1 MEGKKAIWW
10 EDERE
15 MAELIWC
22 AAYLDRII
30 APWSIEQ
37 PGQSEATSS
46 NDKEDNQSSGSGE
59 KTPPPGAI
67 ESTTPIVHPENIDR
81 STNTSP
87 KRDSVESDRSSP
99 VRVPDPFPIP
109 EPAAISKAILPL
121 ARRVPGLRADELDI
135 EVTVERTA
143 EAGGLPILAFRPP
156 LERWLEVHLLID
168 RSPPME
174 FWGDIAAGMTTLFRW
189 QGFFRDVRVWW
200 FQTGENEA
208 RLLSGAGQIERNPRS
223 LVAPSGNRLFIVLTD
238 TLGKAWR
245 SGSAFATLAVL
256 GKEHPVTIAHIFPQQ
271 LWQRTALEGA
281 ILRPL
286 IALAPAAAN
295 ATLQE
300 GEKLRTKQILYR
312 FPIFNLSP
320 AHFATWA
327 KFIAG
332 SGGNSIQGVFMRSTT
347 AGVDMGETGEEE
359 AAAIGA
365 ESPEELL
372 RGFLIDASPLARE
385 LAKVLAAVPLI
396 PPVMRL
402 AQRRFLPDSKHWHL
416 AEVFFSGLVQKSIF
430 SPEGAT
436 VTDAWYDFYPG
447 IRQLLLADSANRRT
461 IDIWRGIG
469 DYIRDHY
476 GEFRD
481 FSALIP
487 NPQGSLEDA
496 VSDRSLY
503 FAEVDAA
510 VFRTWGGEYADI
522 AGNIEAKVAG
532 RKRQID
538 LKINLT
544 HLEKLLTN
552 RQWQE
557 ADRATAEILII
568 AADREREG
576 WLEAEDLQRL
586 PSDVLQIVDRLWLEY
601 SFQHFGFSVQKQIW
615 SRLGGNLER
624 EDEKVY
630 KRFAELVG
638 WYNQSRDLWLAWDDH
653 TFSLDAPQGHL
664 PRYLPSQSKRI
675 RPYLLSRPDLF
686 NFDDI
691 ASRDFQDFDKFPFE
705 TLYVNKRGEITKT
718 EPLEA
723 YYYEEPLGE
732 GIEPLTMVAIPGG
745 TFLMGSLVEKDDFKS
760 EKPQHPVSVSAFYLS
775 QTPITRAQWRFV
787 AHLPREGKDLDP
799 DPARFKESDNN
810 PVERVSWYDA
820 IEFCARL
827 SRHRGK
833 NYRLPSEAEW
843 EYACRAGTTTPFH
856 FGETITGELANY
868 NSSIVYQQEKA
879 KKSPQKTTPVRS
891 YPPNA
896 FGLYDM
902 HGNVWEWCLD
912 PWHDDYQGAPPTDGS
927 VWDEKNIDNRYQNV
941 LNSINELLTDG
952 RFCVARGGSW
962 GILPNVCRS
971 AFRINSYRRDDRLS
985 YIGFRVVCVF
995 GRTL

>member
-37 PGQSEATSS
+37 SEQSEATSS
-46 NDKEDNQSSGSGE
+46 NDKEDNRSSGSGE
-59 KTPPPGAI
+59 ETPPPGAI
-67 ESTTPIVHPENIDR
+67 ESTLPVAYPENIDR
-81 STNTSP
+81 QTQTYQ
-87 KRDSVESDRSSP
+87 KRNSVESDRSSP

-109 EPAAISKAILPL
+109 EPTAISKAILPL

-143 EAGGLPILAFRPP
+143 EAGGLPMLAFRPP

-174 FWGDIAAGMTTLFRW
+174 FWGDLAGGMTTLFRW

-200 FQTGENEA
+200 FETGENEA

-245 SGSAFATLAVL
+245 SGSAFATLAHL
-256 GKEHPVTIAHIFPQQ
+256 GKEHPVTIAHIFPQE

-281 ILRPL
+281 ILRSL
-286 IALAPAAAN
+286 IAPGPASAN
-295 ATLQE
+295 AILQV

-332 SGGNSIQGVFMRSTT
+332 SGGNSIQGVLMGATT
-347 AGVDMGETGEEE
+347 AGVNMGETGEEE
-359 AAAIGA
+359 AAAPET

-416 AEVFFSGLVQKSIF
+416 AEVFFSGLVEKSTF

-436 VTDAWYDFYPG
+436 VPDAWYDFYPG

-487 NPQGSLEDA
+487 NPQGSLADA

-510 VFRTWGGEYADI
+510 VLRTWGGEYADI
-522 AGNIEAKVAG
+522 AQNIEERVRQ
-532 RKRQID
+532 RKQEI
-538 LKINLT
+538 LT
-544 HLEKLLTN
+544 PEKLL
-552 RQWQE
+552 
-557 ADRATAEILII
+557 
-568 AADREREG
+568 
-576 WLEAEDLQRL
+576 
-586 PSDVLQIVDRLWLEY
+586 
-601 SFQHFGFSVQKQIW
+601 
-615 SRLGGNLER
+615 
-624 EDEKVY
+624 
-630 KRFAELVG
+630 
-638 WYNQSRDLWLAWDDH
+638 
-653 TFSLDAPQGHL
+653 
-664 PRYLPSQSKRI
+664 
-675 RPYLLSRPDLF
+675 
-686 NFDDI
+686 
-691 ASRDFQDFDKFPFE
+691 KFTFE
-705 TLYVNKRGEITKT
+705 TLYVDKRGEITKR

-732 GIEPLTMVAIPGG
+732 EIEPLTMVAIPGG
-745 TFLMGSLVEKDDFKS
+745 EFLMGSPGEKDDYKS

-775 QTPITRAQWRFV
+775 QTLITRAQWRFV

-799 DPARFKESDNN
+799 EPAEFKESDNN

-827 SRHRGK
+827 SRHTGK

-868 NSSIVYQQEKA
+868 NSSKVYQQEKA
-879 KKSPQKTTPVRS
+879 KKSPKKTISVRS

-912 PWHDDYQGAPPTDGS
+912 PWHSDYQGAPPTDGS
-927 VWDEKNIDNRYQNV
+927 VWDETNNDNRYENL
-941 LNSINELLTDG
+941 LNSINELLTDKRIG
-952 RFCVARGGSW
+952 VLRGGSW
-962 GILPNVCRS
+962 FVNPYYCRS
-971 AFRINSYRRDDRLS
+971 AYRLVNYRRDFDDDF
-985 YIGFRVVCVF
+985 GFRVVCGA

>member
-37 PGQSEATSS
+37 SEQSEATSS
-46 NDKEDNQSSGSGE
+46 NNQEDNRSSGSGE
-59 KTPPPGAI
+59 ETPPPGAI
-67 ESTTPIVHPENIDR
+67 EPTLPVAYPENIDR
-81 STNTSP
+81 PMQTSQ

-109 EPAAISKAILPL
+109 EPTAISKAILPL

-174 FWGDIAAGMTTLFRW
+174 FWGDLAGGMTTLFRW

-200 FQTGENEA
+200 FETGENEA

-245 SGSAFATLAVL
+245 SGSAFATLADL
-256 GKEHPVTIAHIFPQQ
+256 GKEHPVTIAHIFPQE

-286 IALAPAAAN
+286 IAPGPASAN
-295 ATLQE
+295 AILQV
-300 GEKLRTKQILYR
+300 GERLRTKQILYR

-332 SGGNSIQGVFMRSTT
+332 SGGNSIQGVLMGAKT
-347 AGVDMGETGEEE
+347 AGVNMGETGEEE
-359 AAAIGA
+359 AAAPEA

-416 AEVFFSGLVQKSIF
+416 AEVFFSGLVEKSTF

-436 VTDAWYDFYPG
+436 VPDAWYDFYPG

-487 NPQGSLEDA
+487 NPQGSLEE
-496 VSDRSLY
+496 DR
-503 FAEVDAA
+503 
-510 VFRTWGGEYADI
+510 
-522 AGNIEAKVAG
+522 K
-532 RKRQID
+532 
-538 LKINLT
+538 
-544 HLEKLLTN
+544 
-552 RQWQE
+552 
-557 ADRATAEILII
+557 
-568 AADREREG
+568 
-576 WLEAEDLQRL
+576 
-586 PSDVLQIVDRLWLEY
+586 
-601 SFQHFGFSVQKQIW
+601 SV
-615 SRLGGNLER
+615 
-624 EDEKVY
+624 V
-630 KRFAELVG
+630 
-638 WYNQSRDLWLAWDDH
+638 
-653 TFSLDAPQGHL
+653 
-664 PRYLPSQSKRI
+664 
-675 RPYLLSRPDLF
+675 
-686 NFDDI
+686 
-691 ASRDFQDFDKFPFE
+691 
-705 TLYVNKRGEITKT
+705 
-718 EPLEA
+718 
-723 YYYEEPLGE
+723 
-732 GIEPLTMVAIPGG
+732 
-745 TFLMGSLVEKDDFKS
+745 
-760 EKPQHPVSVSAFYLS
+760 
-775 QTPITRAQWRFV
+775 
-787 AHLPREGKDLDP
+787 
-799 DPARFKESDNN
+799 
-810 PVERVSWYDA
+810 
-820 IEFCARL
+820 
-827 SRHRGK
+827 
-833 NYRLPSEAEW
+833 
-843 EYACRAGTTTPFH
+843 
-856 FGETITGELANY
+856 
-868 NSSIVYQQEKA
+868 
-879 KKSPQKTTPVRS
+879 
-891 YPPNA
+891 
-896 FGLYDM
+896 
-902 HGNVWEWCLD
+902 
-912 PWHDDYQGAPPTDGS
+912 
-927 VWDEKNIDNRYQNV
+927 
-941 LNSINELLTDG
+941 
-952 RFCVARGGSW
+952 
-962 GILPNVCRS
+962 
-971 AFRINSYRRDDRLS
+971 
-985 YIGFRVVCVF
+985 
-995 GRTL
+995 

>member
-1 MEGKKAIWW
+1 MEGKKPIWW

-81 STNTSP
+81 STKTSP

-109 EPAAISKAILPL
+109 EPTAISKAILPL

-174 FWGDIAAGMTTLFRW
+174 FWGDLAGGMTTLFRW

-510 VFRTWGGEYADI
+510 VLRTWGGEYADI
-522 AGNIEAKVAG
+522 AQNIEERVRQ
-532 RKRQID
+532 RKQEI
-538 LKINLT
+538 LT
-544 HLEKLLTN
+544 PEKLL
-552 RQWQE
+552 
-557 ADRATAEILII
+557 
-568 AADREREG
+568 
-576 WLEAEDLQRL
+576 
-586 PSDVLQIVDRLWLEY
+586 
-601 SFQHFGFSVQKQIW
+601 
-615 SRLGGNLER
+615 
-624 EDEKVY
+624 
-630 KRFAELVG
+630 
-638 WYNQSRDLWLAWDDH
+638 
-653 TFSLDAPQGHL
+653 
-664 PRYLPSQSKRI
+664 
-675 RPYLLSRPDLF
+675 
-686 NFDDI
+686 
-691 ASRDFQDFDKFPFE
+691 KFPFE
-705 TLYVNKRGEITKT
+705 TLYVNKRGEITKR

-745 TFLMGSLVEKDDFKS
+745 TFLMGSPGEKDDYER

-787 AHLPREGKDLDP
+787 ANLPREGKDLDP

-810 PVERVSWYDA
+810 PVECVSWYDA

-827 SRHRGK
+827 SRHTGK

-856 FGETITGELANY
+856 FGETITAELANY
-868 NSSIVYQQEKA
+868 DSSTVYQQEKA
-879 KKSPQKTTPVRS
+879 KESPGKTTPVRS

-912 PWHDDYQGAPPTDGS
+912 PWHSDYQGAPPTDGS
-927 VWDEKNIDNRYQNV
+927 VWDEKNIDNRYENL

-962 GILPNVCRS
+962 GDYPDYCRS
-971 AFRINSYRRDDRLS
+971 AFRNYNFRRYYR
-985 YIGFRVVCVF
+985 IFNNGFRVVCVF

>member
-10 EDERE
+10 QDERE

-67 ESTTPIVHPENIDR
+67 ESTLPVAYPENIDR
-81 STNTSP
+81 PMQTSP

-109 EPAAISKAILPL
+109 EPTAISKAILPL

-143 EAGGLPILAFRPP
+143 EAGGLPMLAFRPP

-174 FWGDIAAGMTTLFRW
+174 FWGDLAGGMTTLFRW

-200 FQTGENEA
+200 FETGENEA

-245 SGSAFATLAVL
+245 SGSAFATLADL
-256 GKEHPVTIAHIFPQQ
+256 GKEHPVTIAHIFPQE

-286 IALAPAAAN
+286 IAPGPASAN
-295 ATLQE
+295 AILQV
-300 GEKLRTKQILYR
+300 GERLRTKQILYR

-332 SGGNSIQGVFMRSTT
+332 SGGNSIQGVLMGAKT
-347 AGVDMGETGEEE
+347 AGVNMGETGEEE

-416 AEVFFSGLVQKSIF
+416 AEVFFSGLVEKSTF

-436 VTDAWYDFYPG
+436 VPDAWYDFYPG

-510 VFRTWGGEYADI
+510 VLRTWGGEYADI
-522 AGNIEAKVAG
+522 AQNIEERVRQ
-532 RKRQID
+532 RKQEI
-538 LKINLT
+538 LT
-544 HLEKLLTN
+544 PEKLL
-552 RQWQE
+552 
-557 ADRATAEILII
+557 
-568 AADREREG
+568 
-576 WLEAEDLQRL
+576 
-586 PSDVLQIVDRLWLEY
+586 
-601 SFQHFGFSVQKQIW
+601 
-615 SRLGGNLER
+615 
-624 EDEKVY
+624 
-630 KRFAELVG
+630 
-638 WYNQSRDLWLAWDDH
+638 
-653 TFSLDAPQGHL
+653 
-664 PRYLPSQSKRI
+664 
-675 RPYLLSRPDLF
+675 
-686 NFDDI
+686 
-691 ASRDFQDFDKFPFE
+691 KFTFE
-705 TLYVNKRGEITKT
+705 TLYVDKRGEITKR
-718 EPLEA
+718 ESREA
-723 YYYEEPLGE
+723 YYYEEPLGK

-745 TFLMGSLVEKDDFKS
+745 EFLMGSPGEKDDYER

-787 AHLPREGKDLDP
+787 ANLPREGKDLDP

-810 PVERVSWYDA
+810 PVECVSWYDA

-827 SRHRGK
+827 SRHTGK

-856 FGETITGELANY
+856 FGETITAELANY
-868 NSSIVYQQEKA
+868 DSSTVYQQEKA
-879 KKSPQKTTPVRS
+879 KESPGKTTPVRS

-962 GILPNVCRS
+962 GYFPNYCRS
-971 AFRINSYRRDDRLS
+971 AIRNYRNRRVNRNNNN
-985 YIGFRVVCVF
+985 GFRVVCVF

>member
-37 PGQSEATSS
+37 SEQSEATSS
-46 NDKEDNQSSGSGE
+46 NDKEDNPSSGSGE
-59 KTPPPGAI
+59 ETPPPGAI
-67 ESTTPIVHPENIDR
+67 ESTIPVVHPENIDR
-81 STNTSP
+81 PTQTSR

-109 EPAAISKAILPL
+109 EPTAISKAILPL

-143 EAGGLPILAFRPP
+143 EAGGLPMLAFRPP

-174 FWGDIAAGMTTLFRW
+174 FWGDLAGGMTTLFRW

-200 FQTGENEA
+200 FETGENEA

-245 SGSAFATLAVL
+245 SGSAFATLADL

-286 IALAPAAAN
+286 IAPGPASAN
-295 ATLQE
+295 VTLQV
-300 GEKLRTKQILYR
+300 GERLRTKQILYR

-332 SGGNSIQGVFMRSTT
+332 SGGNSIQGVLMGATT
-347 AGVDMGETGEEE
+347 AGVNMGETGEEE
-359 AAAIGA
+359 AAAPEA
-365 ESPEELL
+365 ESPEDLL

-430 SPEGAT
+430 SPEAAT
-436 VTDAWYDFYPG
+436 VTDAWYDFHPG

-481 FSALIP
+481 FQALIP

-510 VFRTWGGEYADI
+510 VLRTWGGEYADI
-522 AGNIEAKVAG
+522 AQNIEERVRQ
-532 RKRQID
+532 RKQEI
-538 LKINLT
+538 LT
-544 HLEKLLTN
+544 PEKLL
-552 RQWQE
+552 
-557 ADRATAEILII
+557 
-568 AADREREG
+568 
-576 WLEAEDLQRL
+576 
-586 PSDVLQIVDRLWLEY
+586 
-601 SFQHFGFSVQKQIW
+601 K
-615 SRLGGNLER
+615 
-624 EDEKVY
+624 
-630 KRFAELVG
+630 FA
-638 WYNQSRDLWLAWDDH
+638 
-653 TFSLDAPQGHL
+653 
-664 PRYLPSQSKRI
+664 
-675 RPYLLSRPDLF
+675 
-686 NFDDI
+686 
-691 ASRDFQDFDKFPFE
+691 FE
-705 TLYVNKRGEITKT
+705 TLYVDKRGEITKT
-718 EPLEA
+718 ESREA

-745 TFLMGSLVEKDDFKS
+745 TFLMGSPPNEKDSFKD
-760 EKPQHPVSVSAFYLS
+760 ERPQHEVTVSNFFMGKY
-775 QTPITRAQWRFV
+775 PITQAQWRAV
-787 AHLPREGKDLDP
+787 ASRKDLKVEKDLDP
-799 DPARFKESDNN
+799 DPSHFKDRGGSSTRRDR
-810 PVERVSWYDA
+810 PVEQVNWYDA
-820 IEFCARL
+820 VEFCARL
-827 SRHRGK
+827 SKLTGRE
-833 NYRLPSEAEW
+833 YRLPSEAEW
-843 EYACRAGTTTPFH
+843 EYACRAGTTTPFY

-868 NSSIVYQQEKA
+868 DASKTYAEEA
-879 KKSPQKTTPVRS
+879 TGEYREDTTPVGQF
-891 YPPNA
+891 PPNA

-902 HGNVWEWCLD
+902 HGNVWEWCAD
-912 PWHDDYQGAPPTDGS
+912 TWHSNYDGAPTDGS
-927 VWDEKNIDNRYQNV
+927 AWTEKGNNNRSP
-941 LNSINELLTDG
+941 L
-952 RFCVARGGSW
+952 RGGSW
-962 GILPNVCRS
+962 YNLPNVCRS
-971 AFRINSYRRDDRLS
+971 ACRSYFNRRVLLNN
-985 YIGFRVVCVF
+985 YGFRVVCGA

>member
-67 ESTTPIVHPENIDR
+67 ESTIPVVHPENIDR
-81 STNTSP
+81 PTQTP
-87 KRDSVESDRSSP
+87 RKRDSVESDRSSP

-109 EPAAISKAILPL
+109 EPTAISKAILPL

-143 EAGGLPILAFRPP
+143 EAGGLPMLAFRPP

-174 FWGDIAAGMTTLFRW
+174 FWGDLAGGMTTLFRW

-200 FQTGENEA
+200 FETGENEA

-245 SGSAFATLAVL
+245 SGSAFATLADL
-256 GKEHPVTIAHIFPQQ
+256 GKEHPVTIAHIFPQE

-286 IALAPAAAN
+286 IAPGPASAN
-295 ATLQE
+295 ATLQV
-300 GEKLRTKQILYR
+300 GERLRTKQILYR

-332 SGGNSIQGVFMRSTT
+332 SGGNSIQGVLMGAKT
-347 AGVDMGETGEEE
+347 AGVNMGETGEEE
-359 AAAIGA
+359 AAAPEA

-416 AEVFFSGLVQKSIF
+416 AEVFFSGLVEKSTF

-436 VTDAWYDFYPG
+436 VPDAWYDFYPG

-510 VFRTWGGEYADI
+510 VLRTWGGEYADI
-522 AGNIEAKVAG
+522 AQNIEERVRQ
-532 RKRQID
+532 RKQEI
-538 LKINLT
+538 LT
-544 HLEKLLTN
+544 PEKLL
-552 RQWQE
+552 
-557 ADRATAEILII
+557 
-568 AADREREG
+568 
-576 WLEAEDLQRL
+576 
-586 PSDVLQIVDRLWLEY
+586 
-601 SFQHFGFSVQKQIW
+601 
-615 SRLGGNLER
+615 
-624 EDEKVY
+624 
-630 KRFAELVG
+630 
-638 WYNQSRDLWLAWDDH
+638 
-653 TFSLDAPQGHL
+653 
-664 PRYLPSQSKRI
+664 
-675 RPYLLSRPDLF
+675 
-686 NFDDI
+686 
-691 ASRDFQDFDKFPFE
+691 KFTFE
-705 TLYVNKRGEITKT
+705 TIYVDKRGIITKR

-723 YYYEEPLGE
+723 YYYQEPLGK

-745 TFLMGSLVEKDDFKS
+745 EFLMGSPQDEKDSFGDERPQHEVTVSNFFMGKYPITQAQWKAIASRTDLKVEKDLDLNPAHFKD
-760 EKPQHPVSVSAFYLS
+760 
-775 QTPITRAQWRFV
+775 R
-787 AHLPREGKDLDP
+787 P
-799 DPARFKESDNN
+799 DSDRR
-810 PVERVSWYDA
+810 PVERVNWYDA

-827 SRHRGK
+827 SKLKEGRE
-833 NYRLPSEAEW
+833 YRLPSEAEW
-843 EYACRAGTTTPFH
+843 EYACRAGTTTPFY
-856 FGETITGELANY
+856 FGETITGKFANY
-868 NSSIVYQQEKA
+868 RASETYAEEAKGEYRQQ
-879 KKSPQKTTPVRS
+879 TTPVGQF
-891 YPPNA
+891 PPNA

-902 HGNVWEWCLD
+902 HGNVREWCAD
-912 PWHDDYQGAPPTDGS
+912 TWHDNYDGAPTDGS
-927 VWDEKNIDNRYQNV
+927 VWIENGNDNRSP
-941 LNSINELLTDG
+941 L
-952 RFCVARGGSW
+952 RGGSW
-962 GILPNVCRS
+962 GYNPINCRS
-971 AFRINSYRRDDRLS
+971 AIRYYYYRRDIRDSIL
-985 YIGFRVVCVF
+985 GFRVVCVF

>member
-30 APWSIEQ
+30 APWSME
-37 PGQSEATSS
+37 QSEHSEANSS
-46 NDKEDNQSSGSGE
+46 NDQEDNRSSGSGE

-67 ESTTPIVHPENIDR
+67 ESTLPVAYPETIDR
-81 STNTSP
+81 PMQTP
-87 KRDSVESDRSSP
+87 RKRDSVESDRSSP

-109 EPAAISKAILPL
+109 EPTAISKAILPL

-143 EAGGLPILAFRPP
+143 EAGGLPMLAFRPP

-174 FWGDIAAGMTTLFRW
+174 FWGDLAGGMTTLFRW

-200 FQTGENEA
+200 FETGENEA

-245 SGSAFATLAVL
+245 SGSAFATLADL
-256 GKEHPVTIAHIFPQQ
+256 GKEHPVTIAHIFPQE

-286 IALAPAAAN
+286 IAPGPAAAN

-416 AEVFFSGLVQKSIF
+416 AEVFFSGLVEKSTF

-436 VTDAWYDFYPG
+436 VPDAWYDFYPG

-510 VFRTWGGEYADI
+510 VLRTWGGEYADI
-522 AGNIEAKVAG
+522 AQNIEERVRQ
-532 RKRQID
+532 RKQEI
-538 LKINLT
+538 LT
-544 HLEKLLTN
+544 LEKLL
-552 RQWQE
+552 
-557 ADRATAEILII
+557 
-568 AADREREG
+568 
-576 WLEAEDLQRL
+576 
-586 PSDVLQIVDRLWLEY
+586 
-601 SFQHFGFSVQKQIW
+601 
-615 SRLGGNLER
+615 
-624 EDEKVY
+624 
-630 KRFAELVG
+630 
-638 WYNQSRDLWLAWDDH
+638 
-653 TFSLDAPQGHL
+653 
-664 PRYLPSQSKRI
+664 
-675 RPYLLSRPDLF
+675 
-686 NFDDI
+686 
-691 ASRDFQDFDKFPFE
+691 KFTFE
-705 TLYVNKRGEITKT
+705 TLYVDKRGEITKR
-718 EPLEA
+718 ESLEA
-723 YYYEEPLGE
+723 YYYEEPLGK

-745 TFLMGSLVEKDDFKS
+745 EFLMGSPGEKYDNKS

-775 QTPITRAQWRFV
+775 QTPITLAQWRFV
-787 AHLPREGKDLDP
+787 ANLPREGKDLDP

-810 PVERVSWYDA
+810 PVEFVSWYDA

-827 SRHRGK
+827 SRHTGK

-856 FGETITGELANY
+856 FGETITAELANY
-868 NSSIVYQQEKA
+868 DSSTVYQQEKA
-879 KKSPQKTTPVRS
+879 KESPGKTTPVRS

-912 PWHDDYQGAPPTDGS
+912 PWHSDYQGAPPTDGS
-927 VWDEKNIDNRYQNV
+927 VWDEKNIDNRYENL

-962 GILPNVCRS
+962 GSLPDYCRS
-971 AFRINSYRRDDRLS
+971 AIRNYVYRRDYRINDS
-985 YIGFRVVCVF
+985 GFRVVCVF

>member
-37 PGQSEATSS
+37 PEQSEANSS
-46 NDKEDNQSSGSGE
+46 NDQEDNRSSGSGE

-67 ESTTPIVHPENIDR
+67 EPTLPVAYPENIDR
-81 STNTSP
+81 PTQTP
-87 KRDSVESDRSSP
+87 QKRDSVESDRSSP

-109 EPAAISKAILPL
+109 EPTAISKAILPL

-143 EAGGLPILAFRPP
+143 EAGGLPMLAFRPP

-174 FWGDIAAGMTTLFRW
+174 FWGDLAGGMTTLFRW

-200 FQTGENEA
+200 FETGENEA

-245 SGSAFATLAVL
+245 SGSAFATLAHL
-256 GKEHPVTIAHIFPQQ
+256 GKEHPVTIAHIFPQE

-286 IALAPAAAN
+286 IAPGPASAN
-295 ATLQE
+295 AILQV

-332 SGGNSIQGVFMRSTT
+332 SGGNSIQGVLMGATT
-347 AGVDMGETGEEE
+347 AGVNMGETGEEE
-359 AAAIGA
+359 AAAPEA

-416 AEVFFSGLVQKSIF
+416 AEVFFSGLVEKSTF

-436 VTDAWYDFYPG
+436 VPDAWYDFYPG

-510 VFRTWGGEYADI
+510 VLRTWGGEYADI
-522 AGNIEAKVAG
+522 AQNIEERVRQ
-532 RKRQID
+532 RKQEI
-538 LKINLT
+538 LT
-544 HLEKLLTN
+544 PEKLL
-552 RQWQE
+552 
-557 ADRATAEILII
+557 
-568 AADREREG
+568 
-576 WLEAEDLQRL
+576 
-586 PSDVLQIVDRLWLEY
+586 
-601 SFQHFGFSVQKQIW
+601 
-615 SRLGGNLER
+615 
-624 EDEKVY
+624 
-630 KRFAELVG
+630 
-638 WYNQSRDLWLAWDDH
+638 
-653 TFSLDAPQGHL
+653 
-664 PRYLPSQSKRI
+664 
-675 RPYLLSRPDLF
+675 
-686 NFDDI
+686 
-691 ASRDFQDFDKFPFE
+691 KFTFE
-705 TLYVNKRGEITKT
+705 TLYVDKRGEITKR
-718 EPLEA
+718 ESREA

-745 TFLMGSLVEKDDFKS
+745 EFLMGSPGEKYDNKS

-775 QTPITRAQWRFV
+775 QTLITRAQWRFV

-799 DPARFKESDNN
+799 DPAEFKESDNN
-810 PVERVSWYDA
+810 PVERVRWYDA

-827 SRHRGK
+827 SRHTGK

-868 NSSIVYQQEKA
+868 DSSIVYQQEKA
-879 KKSPQKTTPVRS
+879 KKSPKKTTPVRS

-912 PWHDDYQGAPPTDGS
+912 PWHRGYQGAPPTDGS
-927 VWDEKNIDNRYQNV
+927 VWDEKNIDNRYQNL
-941 LNSINELLTDG
+941 LNSINELLTDN
-952 RFCVARGGSW
+952 RKCMLRGGSRYSDP
-962 GILPNVCRS
+962 LYCRS
-971 AFRINSYRRDDRLS
+971 ACRYDSYRRDLNGNV
-985 YIGFRVVCVF
+985 GFRVVCGA

>member
-37 PGQSEATSS
+37 PEQSEATSS
-46 NDKEDNQSSGSGE
+46 NDKEDNRSSGSGE
-59 KTPPPGAI
+59 ETPPPGAI
-67 ESTTPIVHPENIDR
+67 EPTLPVAYPENIDR
-81 STNTSP
+81 QTQTSR

-109 EPAAISKAILPL
+109 EPTAISKAILPL

-143 EAGGLPILAFRPP
+143 EAGGLPMLAFRPP

-174 FWGDIAAGMTTLFRW
+174 FWGDLAGGMTTLFRW

-200 FQTGENEA
+200 FETGENEA

-245 SGSAFATLAVL
+245 SGSAFATLADL
-256 GKEHPVTIAHIFPQQ
+256 GKEHPVTIAHIFPQE

-286 IALAPAAAN
+286 IAPGPASAN
-295 ATLQE
+295 ATLQV
-300 GEKLRTKQILYR
+300 GERLRTKQILYR

-332 SGGNSIQGVFMRSTT
+332 SGGNSIQGVLMGATT
-347 AGVDMGETGEEE
+347 AGVNIAETGEEE
-359 AAAIGA
+359 AAAPEA

-416 AEVFFSGLVQKSIF
+416 AEVFFSGLVEKSTF

-436 VTDAWYDFYPG
+436 VPDAWYDFYPG
-447 IRQLLLADSANRRT
+447 IRQLLLADSAARRT

-487 NPQGSLEDA
+487 NPQGSLADA

-510 VFRTWGGEYADI
+510 VLRTWGGEYADI
-522 AGNIEAKVAG
+522 AQNIEERVRQ
-532 RKRQID
+532 RKQEI
-538 LKINLT
+538 LT
-544 HLEKLLTN
+544 PEKLL
-552 RQWQE
+552 
-557 ADRATAEILII
+557 
-568 AADREREG
+568 
-576 WLEAEDLQRL
+576 
-586 PSDVLQIVDRLWLEY
+586 
-601 SFQHFGFSVQKQIW
+601 
-615 SRLGGNLER
+615 
-624 EDEKVY
+624 
-630 KRFAELVG
+630 
-638 WYNQSRDLWLAWDDH
+638 
-653 TFSLDAPQGHL
+653 
-664 PRYLPSQSKRI
+664 
-675 RPYLLSRPDLF
+675 
-686 NFDDI
+686 
-691 ASRDFQDFDKFPFE
+691 KFTFE
-705 TLYVNKRGEITKT
+705 TLYVDKRGEITKR
-718 EPLEA
+718 ESLEA
-723 YYYEEPLGE
+723 YYYQEPLGE

-745 TFLMGSLVEKDDFKS
+745 TFLMGSPGEKNDDKS
-760 EKPQHPVSVSAFYLS
+760 EKPQHPVRVSAFYLS

-787 AHLPREGKDLDP
+787 AHLPREGKNLNP
-799 DPARFKESDNN
+799 DPARFKQSDNN
-810 PVERVSWYDA
+810 PVERVSWDDA

-827 SRHRGK
+827 SRHTGK

-856 FGETITGELANY
+856 FGETITAELANY
-868 NSSIVYQQEKA
+868 KGLTVYQQEKA
-879 KKSPQKTTPVRS
+879 KKSPNRTTPVRS
-891 YPPNA
+891 YHPNA

-912 PWHDDYQGAPPTDGS
+912 PWHRDYQGAPPTDGS
-927 VWDEKNIDNRYQNV
+927 VWDEKNIDNRYENL
-941 LNSINELLTDG
+941 LNSINKLLTDD
-952 RFCVARGGSW
+952 RECVLRGGSW
-962 GILPNVCRS
+962 FSNPKGCRS
-971 AFRINSYRRDDRLS
+971 AFRNGRNRRDDFSGSL
-985 YIGFRVVCVF
+985 GFRVVCGA

>member
-37 PGQSEATSS
+37 PEQSEATSS
-46 NDKEDNQSSGSGE
+46 NDKEDNRSSGSGE

-67 ESTTPIVHPENIDR
+67 EPTLPVAYPENIDR
-81 STNTSP
+81 PTQTP
-87 KRDSVESDRSSP
+87 QKRDSVESDRSSP

-109 EPAAISKAILPL
+109 EPTAISKAILPL

-143 EAGGLPILAFRPP
+143 EAGGLPMLAFRPP

-174 FWGDIAAGMTTLFRW
+174 FWGDLAGGMTTLFRW

-200 FQTGENEA
+200 FETGENEA

-245 SGSAFATLAVL
+245 SGSAFATLADL
-256 GKEHPVTIAHIFPQQ
+256 GKEHPVTIAHIFPQE

-286 IALAPAAAN
+286 IAPGPASAN
-295 ATLQE
+295 AILQV
-300 GEKLRTKQILYR
+300 GERLRTKQILYR

-332 SGGNSIQGVFMRSTT
+332 SGGNSIQGVLMGATT
-347 AGVDMGETGEEE
+347 AGVNMGETGEEE
-359 AAAIGA
+359 AAAPEA

-416 AEVFFSGLVQKSIF
+416 AEVFFSGLVEKSTF

-436 VTDAWYDFYPG
+436 VPDAWYDFYPG
-447 IRQLLLADSANRRT
+447 IRQLLLADSAARRT

-487 NPQGSLEDA
+487 NPQGSLADA

-510 VFRTWGGEYADI
+510 VLRTWGGEYADI
-522 AGNIEAKVAG
+522 AQNIEERVRQ
-532 RKRQID
+532 RKQEI
-538 LKINLT
+538 LT
-544 HLEKLLTN
+544 PEKLL
-552 RQWQE
+552 
-557 ADRATAEILII
+557 
-568 AADREREG
+568 
-576 WLEAEDLQRL
+576 
-586 PSDVLQIVDRLWLEY
+586 
-601 SFQHFGFSVQKQIW
+601 
-615 SRLGGNLER
+615 
-624 EDEKVY
+624 
-630 KRFAELVG
+630 
-638 WYNQSRDLWLAWDDH
+638 
-653 TFSLDAPQGHL
+653 
-664 PRYLPSQSKRI
+664 
-675 RPYLLSRPDLF
+675 
-686 NFDDI
+686 
-691 ASRDFQDFDKFPFE
+691 KFPFE
-705 TLYVNKRGEITKT
+705 TLYVDKRGEITKR

-723 YYYEEPLGE
+723 YYYQEPLGE

-745 TFLMGSLVEKDDFKS
+745 TFLMGSLVEKDDSES

-799 DPARFKESDNN
+799 EPAEFKESDNN
-810 PVERVSWYDA
+810 PVESVSWYDA

-827 SRHRGK
+827 SRHTGK

-856 FGETITGELANY
+856 FGETITAELANY
-868 NSSIVYQQEKA
+868 DSSTVYQQEKA
-879 KKSPQKTTPVRS
+879 KKSPEKTTPVRS

-912 PWHDDYQGAPPTDGS
+912 PWHSDYQGAPPTDGS
-927 VWDEKNIDNRYQNV
+927 VWDEKNIDNRYQNL
-941 LNSINELLTDG
+941 LNSINELLTDN
-952 RFCVARGGSW
+952 RASVLRGGSW
-962 GILPNVCRS
+962 FNNLDGCRS
-971 AFRINSYRRDDRLS
+971 AFRSVSDRRGL
-985 YIGFRVVCVF
+985 YYNGFRVVCGA

>member
-37 PGQSEATSS
+37 SEHSEATSS
-46 NDKEDNQSSGSGE
+46 NDKEDNRSSGSGE

-67 ESTTPIVHPENIDR
+67 EPTLPVAYPETIDR
-81 STNTSP
+81 PTQTP
-87 KRDSVESDRSSP
+87 RKRDSVESDRSSP

-109 EPAAISKAILPL
+109 EPTAISKAILPL

-143 EAGGLPILAFRPP
+143 EAGGLPMLAFRPP

-174 FWGDIAAGMTTLFRW
+174 FWGDLAGGMTTLFRW

-200 FQTGENEA
+200 FETGENEA

-245 SGSAFATLAVL
+245 SRSAFATLADL
-256 GKEHPVTIAHIFPQQ
+256 GKEHPVTIAHIFPQE

-286 IALAPAAAN
+286 IAPGPASAN
-295 ATLQE
+295 AILQV
-300 GEKLRTKQILYR
+300 GERLRTKQILYR

-332 SGGNSIQGVFMRSTT
+332 SGGNSIQGVLMGATT
-347 AGVDMGETGEEE
+347 AGVNMGETGEEE
-359 AAAIGA
+359 AAAPEA

-416 AEVFFSGLVQKSIF
+416 AEVFFSGLVEKSTF

-436 VTDAWYDFYPG
+436 VPDAWYDFYPG

-487 NPQGSLEDA
+487 NPQGSLADA

-510 VFRTWGGEYADI
+510 VLRTWGGEYADI
-522 AGNIEAKVAG
+522 AQNIEERVRQ
-532 RKRQID
+532 RKQEI
-538 LKINLT
+538 LT
-544 HLEKLLTN
+544 PEKLL
-552 RQWQE
+552 
-557 ADRATAEILII
+557 
-568 AADREREG
+568 
-576 WLEAEDLQRL
+576 
-586 PSDVLQIVDRLWLEY
+586 
-601 SFQHFGFSVQKQIW
+601 K
-615 SRLGGNLER
+615 
-624 EDEKVY
+624 
-630 KRFAELVG
+630 FA
-638 WYNQSRDLWLAWDDH
+638 
-653 TFSLDAPQGHL
+653 
-664 PRYLPSQSKRI
+664 
-675 RPYLLSRPDLF
+675 
-686 NFDDI
+686 
-691 ASRDFQDFDKFPFE
+691 FE
-705 TLYVNKRGEITKT
+705 TLYVDKRGEITKR
-718 EPLEA
+718 EALEA

-745 TFLMGSLVEKDDFKS
+745 TFLMGSPGEKDDFKS

-799 DPARFKESDNN
+799 DPAYFKESDNN

-827 SRHRGK
+827 SRHTGK

-856 FGETITGELANY
+856 FGETITAELANY
-868 NSSIVYQQEKA
+868 NSSKVYQQEKP
-879 KKSPQKTTPVRS
+879 KQSPNKTTPVRS

-912 PWHDDYQGAPPTDGS
+912 PWHSDYQGAPPTDGS
-927 VWDEKNIDNRYQNV
+927 VWDEKNIDNRYHNL
-941 LNSINELLTDG
+941 LNSINELLTYD
-952 RFCVARGGSW
+952 RKCVLRGGSW
-962 GILPNVCRS
+962 STDPDLCRS
-971 AFRINSYRRDDRLS
+971 ACRLS
-985 YIGFRVVCVF
+985 SNRRPYYSNYGFRVVCGA

>member
-37 PGQSEATSS
+37 PEHSEANSS

-59 KTPPPGAI
+59 ETPPPGAI
-67 ESTTPIVHPENIDR
+67 ESTIPVVHPENIDR
-81 STNTSP
+81 PMQTP
-87 KRDSVESDRSSP
+87 RKRDSVESDRSSP

-109 EPAAISKAILPL
+109 EPTAISKAILPL

-143 EAGGLPILAFRPP
+143 EAGGLPMLAFRPP

-174 FWGDIAAGMTTLFRW
+174 FWGDLAGGMTTLFRW

-200 FQTGENEA
+200 FETGENEA

-245 SGSAFATLAVL
+245 SGSAFATLADL
-256 GKEHPVTIAHIFPQQ
+256 GKEHPVTIAHIFPQE

-286 IALAPAAAN
+286 IAPGPASAN
-295 ATLQE
+295 AILQV
-300 GEKLRTKQILYR
+300 GERLRTKQILYR

-332 SGGNSIQGVFMRSTT
+332 SGGNSIQGVLMGATT
-347 AGVDMGETGEEE
+347 AGVNMGETGEEE
-359 AAAIGA
+359 AAAPEA

-436 VTDAWYDFYPG
+436 VPDAWYDFYPG
-447 IRQLLLADSANRRT
+447 IRQLLLADSAARRT

-481 FSALIP
+481 FQALIP
-487 NPQGSLEDA
+487 NPQGSLADA

-510 VFRTWGGEYADI
+510 VLRTWGGEYADI
-522 AGNIEAKVAG
+522 AQNIEERVRQ
-532 RKRQID
+532 RKQ
-538 LKINLT
+538 
-544 HLEKLLTN
+544 
-552 RQWQE
+552 
-557 ADRATAEILII
+557 EILT
-568 AADREREG
+568 
-576 WLEAEDLQRL
+576 
-586 PSDVLQIVDRLWLEY
+586 P
-601 SFQHFGFSVQKQIW
+601 
-615 SRLGGNLER
+615 
-624 EDEKVY
+624 EK
-630 KRFAELVG
+630 FL
-638 WYNQSRDLWLAWDDH
+638 
-653 TFSLDAPQGHL
+653 
-664 PRYLPSQSKRI
+664 
-675 RPYLLSRPDLF
+675 
-686 NFDDI
+686 
-691 ASRDFQDFDKFPFE
+691 KFTFE
-705 TLYVNKRGEITKT
+705 TLYVDKRGEITKR
-718 EPLEA
+718 ESLEA

-745 TFLMGSLVEKDDFKS
+745 EFLMGSPGEKDDYKS
-760 EKPQHPVSVSAFYLS
+760 QKPQHPVSVSAFYLS

-810 PVERVSWYDA
+810 PVESVSWYDA

-827 SRHRGK
+827 SRHTGK

-856 FGETITGELANY
+856 FGETITAELANY
-868 NSSIVYQQEKA
+868 DSSIVYQQEKA
-879 KKSPQKTTPVRS
+879 KKSPKKTTPVRS

-912 PWHDDYQGAPPTDGS
+912 PWHRGYQGAPPTDGS
-927 VWDEKNIDNRYQNV
+927 VWDETNNDNRYENP
-941 LNSINELLTDG
+941 LNSIKELLTDN
-952 RFCVARGGSW
+952 RDRVVRGGSW
-962 GILPNVCRS
+962 YINPLNCRS
-971 AFRINSYRRDDRLS
+971 AYRGSYARRDDID
-985 YIGFRVVCVF
+985 YYDGFRVVCGA

>member
-37 PGQSEATSS
+37 PEQSEATSS

-59 KTPPPGAI
+59 ETPPPGAI
-67 ESTTPIVHPENIDR
+67 EPTLPVAYPENIDR
-81 STNTSP
+81 SMQTSQ

-109 EPAAISKAILPL
+109 EPTAISKAILPL

-143 EAGGLPILAFRPP
+143 EAGGLPMLAFRPP

-174 FWGDIAAGMTTLFRW
+174 FWGDLAGGMTTLFRW

-200 FQTGENEA
+200 FETGENEA

-245 SGSAFATLAVL
+245 SGSAFATLADL
-256 GKEHPVTIAHIFPQQ
+256 GKEHPVTIAHIFPQE

-286 IALAPAAAN
+286 IAPGPASAN
-295 ATLQE
+295 AILQV
-300 GEKLRTKQILYR
+300 GERLRTKQILYR

-332 SGGNSIQGVFMRSTT
+332 SGGNSIQGVLMGAKT
-347 AGVDMGETGEEE
+347 AGVNMGETGEEE
-359 AAAIGA
+359 AAAPEA

-416 AEVFFSGLVQKSIF
+416 AEVFFSGLVEKSTF

-436 VTDAWYDFYPG
+436 VPDAWYDFHPG

-487 NPQGSLEDA
+487 NPQGSLDDA

-510 VFRTWGGEYADI
+510 VLRTWGGEYADI
-522 AGNIEAKVAG
+522 AQNIEERVRQ
-532 RKRQID
+532 RKQEI
-538 LKINLT
+538 LT
-544 HLEKLLTN
+544 PEKLL
-552 RQWQE
+552 
-557 ADRATAEILII
+557 
-568 AADREREG
+568 
-576 WLEAEDLQRL
+576 
-586 PSDVLQIVDRLWLEY
+586 
-601 SFQHFGFSVQKQIW
+601 
-615 SRLGGNLER
+615 
-624 EDEKVY
+624 
-630 KRFAELVG
+630 
-638 WYNQSRDLWLAWDDH
+638 
-653 TFSLDAPQGHL
+653 
-664 PRYLPSQSKRI
+664 
-675 RPYLLSRPDLF
+675 
-686 NFDDI
+686 
-691 ASRDFQDFDKFPFE
+691 KFTFE
-705 TLYVNKRGEITKT
+705 TLYVDKRGEITKR

-723 YYYEEPLGE
+723 YYYQEPLGE

-745 TFLMGSLVEKDDFKS
+745 TFLMGSPGEKYDKKS

-810 PVERVSWYDA
+810 PVESVSWYDA

-827 SRHRGK
+827 SRHTGK

-868 NSSIVYQQEKA
+868 DSSRVYQQEKA
-879 KKSPQKTTPVRS
+879 KKSPKKTTPVRS

-912 PWHDDYQGAPPTDGS
+912 PWHSDYQGAPPTDGS
-927 VWDEKNIDNRYQNV
+927 VWDETNNDNRYENL
-941 LNSINELLTDG
+941 LNSINELLTDKRIG
-952 RFCVARGGSW
+952 VLRGGSW
-962 GILPNVCRS
+962 GIIPVSCRS
-971 AFRINSYRRDDRLS
+971 AVRYIIVRRAYRYYDV
-985 YIGFRVVCVF
+985 GFRVVCGA

>member
-37 PGQSEATSS
+37 SEHSEATSS
-46 NDKEDNQSSGSGE
+46 NDKEDNRSSGSGE
-59 KTPPPGAI
+59 ETPPPGAI
-67 ESTTPIVHPENIDR
+67 ESTIPVVHPENIDR
-81 STNTSP
+81 SMQTSQ

-109 EPAAISKAILPL
+109 EPTAISKAILPL

-143 EAGGLPILAFRPP
+143 EAGGLPMLVFRPP

-174 FWGDIAAGMTTLFRW
+174 FWGDLAGGMTTLFRW

-245 SGSAFATLAVL
+245 SGSAFATLADL
-256 GKEHPVTIAHIFPQQ
+256 GKEHPVTIAHIFPQE

-286 IALAPAAAN
+286 IAPGPASAN
-295 ATLQE
+295 AILQV

-332 SGGNSIQGVFMRSTT
+332 SGGNSIQGVLMGATT
-347 AGVDMGETGEEE
+347 AGVNMGETGEEE
-359 AAAIGA
+359 AAAPEA

-416 AEVFFSGLVQKSIF
+416 AEVFFSGLVEKSTF

-436 VTDAWYDFYPG
+436 VPDAWYDFYPG
-447 IRQLLLADSANRRT
+447 IRQLLLADSAARRT

-487 NPQGSLEDA
+487 NPQGSLADA

-510 VFRTWGGEYADI
+510 VLRTWGGEYADI
-522 AGNIEAKVAG
+522 AQNIEERVRQ
-532 RKRQID
+532 RKQEI
-538 LKINLT
+538 LT
-544 HLEKLLTN
+544 PEKLL
-552 RQWQE
+552 
-557 ADRATAEILII
+557 
-568 AADREREG
+568 
-576 WLEAEDLQRL
+576 
-586 PSDVLQIVDRLWLEY
+586 
-601 SFQHFGFSVQKQIW
+601 K
-615 SRLGGNLER
+615 
-624 EDEKVY
+624 
-630 KRFAELVG
+630 FA
-638 WYNQSRDLWLAWDDH
+638 
-653 TFSLDAPQGHL
+653 
-664 PRYLPSQSKRI
+664 
-675 RPYLLSRPDLF
+675 
-686 NFDDI
+686 
-691 ASRDFQDFDKFPFE
+691 FE
-705 TLYVNKRGEITKT
+705 TLYVDKRGEITKR
-718 EPLEA
+718 ESREA
-723 YYYEEPLGE
+723 YYYQEPLGE

-745 TFLMGSLVEKDDFKS
+745 TFLMGSLGEKYDLKS
-760 EKPQHPVSVSAFYLS
+760 EKPQHLVSVSAFYLS
-775 QTPITRAQWRFV
+775 QTLITRAQWRFV
-787 AHLPREGKDLDP
+787 ATLPREGKDLDP

-810 PVERVSWYDA
+810 PVECVSWYDA

-827 SRHRGK
+827 SRHTGK

-856 FGETITGELANY
+856 FGETITAELANY
-868 NSSIVYQQEKA
+868 NSSEVYQQEKA
-879 KKSPQKTTPVRS
+879 KKSPKKTTPVRS

-912 PWHDDYQGAPPTDGS
+912 PWHGDYQGAPPTDGS
-927 VWDEKNIDNRYQNV
+927 VWDEKNIDNRYQNL
-941 LNSINELLTDG
+941 LNSINKLLTDN
-952 RFCVARGGSW
+952 RASVLRGGSW
-962 GILPNVCRS
+962 FDNPPYCRS
-971 AFRINSYRRDDRLS
+971 AFRLISSRRVS
-985 YIGFRVVCVF
+985 NVVFRVVCGA

>member
-37 PGQSEATSS
+37 SEQSESTSS

-59 KTPPPGAI
+59 ETPPPGAI
-67 ESTTPIVHPENIDR
+67 ESTIPVVHPENIDR
-81 STNTSP
+81 PTQTSQ

-143 EAGGLPILAFRPP
+143 EAGGLPMLAFRPP

-174 FWGDIAAGMTTLFRW
+174 FWGDLAGGMTTLFRW

-245 SGSAFATLAVL
+245 SGAAFATLADL

-286 IALAPAAAN
+286 IAPGPASAN
-295 ATLQE
+295 ATLQV
-300 GEKLRTKQILYR
+300 GERLRTKQILYR

-332 SGGNSIQGVFMRSTT
+332 SGGNSIQGVLMGATT
-347 AGVDMGETGEEE
+347 AGVNMGETGEKE
-359 AAAIGA
+359 AAAPEA

-385 LAKVLAAVPLI
+385 LAKVLAVVPLI

-430 SPEGAT
+430 SPEAAT
-436 VTDAWYDFYPG
+436 VTDAWYDFHPG

-510 VFRTWGGEYADI
+510 VLRTWGGEYADI
-522 AGNIEAKVAG
+522 AQNIEERVRQ
-532 RKRQID
+532 RKQEI
-538 LKINLT
+538 LT
-544 HLEKLLTN
+544 PEKLL
-552 RQWQE
+552 
-557 ADRATAEILII
+557 
-568 AADREREG
+568 
-576 WLEAEDLQRL
+576 
-586 PSDVLQIVDRLWLEY
+586 
-601 SFQHFGFSVQKQIW
+601 
-615 SRLGGNLER
+615 
-624 EDEKVY
+624 
-630 KRFAELVG
+630 
-638 WYNQSRDLWLAWDDH
+638 
-653 TFSLDAPQGHL
+653 
-664 PRYLPSQSKRI
+664 
-675 RPYLLSRPDLF
+675 
-686 NFDDI
+686 
-691 ASRDFQDFDKFPFE
+691 KFTFE
-705 TLYVNKRGEITKT
+705 TLYVNKRGEITKR

-723 YYYEEPLGE
+723 YYYQEPLGE

-745 TFLMGSLVEKDDFKS
+745 TFLMGSLVEKDDYKS

-787 AHLPREGKDLDP
+787 AHLPREGKDLNS

-810 PVERVSWYDA
+810 PVECVSWYDA

-827 SRHRGK
+827 SRHTGK

-868 NSSIVYQQEKA
+868 YSSTVYQQEKV
-879 KKSPQKTTPVRS
+879 KKSPEKTTPVRS

-912 PWHDDYQGAPPTDGS
+912 PWHGDYQGAPPTDGS
-927 VWDEKNIDNRYQNV
+927 VWDEKNIDNRYENL
-941 LNSINELLTDG
+941 LNSINELLTDKRIG
-952 RFCVARGGSW
+952 VLRGGSW
-962 GILPNVCRS
+962 YYSPNYCRS
-971 AFRINSYRRDDRLS
+971 AYRTYNDRPGYGNDL
-985 YIGFRVVCVF
+985 GFRVVCGA

>member
-67 ESTTPIVHPENIDR
+67 ESTIPVVHPENIDR
-81 STNTSP
+81 PTQTP
-87 KRDSVESDRSSP
+87 RKRDSVESDRSSP

-109 EPAAISKAILPL
+109 EPTAISKAILPL

-143 EAGGLPILAFRPP
+143 EAGGLPMLAFRPP

-174 FWGDIAAGMTTLFRW
+174 FWGDLAGGMTTLFRW

-200 FQTGENEA
+200 FETGENEA

-245 SGSAFATLAVL
+245 SGSAFATLADL
-256 GKEHPVTIAHIFPQQ
+256 GKEHPVTIAHIFPQE

-286 IALAPAAAN
+286 IAPGPASAN
-295 ATLQE
+295 ATLQV
-300 GEKLRTKQILYR
+300 GERLRTKQILYR

-332 SGGNSIQGVFMRSTT
+332 SGGNSIQGVLMGAKT
-347 AGVDMGETGEEE
+347 AGVNMGETGEEE
-359 AAAIGA
+359 AAAPEA

-416 AEVFFSGLVQKSIF
+416 AEVFFSGLVEKSTF

-436 VTDAWYDFYPG
+436 VPDAWYDFYPG

-510 VFRTWGGEYADI
+510 VLRTWGGEYADI
-522 AGNIEAKVAG
+522 AQNIEERVRQ
-532 RKRQID
+532 RKQEI
-538 LKINLT
+538 LT
-544 HLEKLLTN
+544 PEKLL
-552 RQWQE
+552 
-557 ADRATAEILII
+557 
-568 AADREREG
+568 
-576 WLEAEDLQRL
+576 
-586 PSDVLQIVDRLWLEY
+586 
-601 SFQHFGFSVQKQIW
+601 
-615 SRLGGNLER
+615 
-624 EDEKVY
+624 
-630 KRFAELVG
+630 
-638 WYNQSRDLWLAWDDH
+638 
-653 TFSLDAPQGHL
+653 
-664 PRYLPSQSKRI
+664 
-675 RPYLLSRPDLF
+675 
-686 NFDDI
+686 
-691 ASRDFQDFDKFPFE
+691 KFTFE
-705 TLYVNKRGEITKT
+705 TIYVDKRGIITKR

-723 YYYEEPLGE
+723 YYYQEPLGK

-745 TFLMGSLVEKDDFKS
+745 EFLMGSPQDEKDSFGDERPQHEVTVSNFFMGKYPITQAQWKAIASRTDLKVEKDLDLNPAHFKD
-760 EKPQHPVSVSAFYLS
+760 
-775 QTPITRAQWRFV
+775 R
-787 AHLPREGKDLDP
+787 P
-799 DPARFKESDNN
+799 DSDRR
-810 PVERVSWYDA
+810 PVERVNWYDA

-827 SRHRGK
+827 SKLKEGRE
-833 NYRLPSEAEW
+833 YRLPSEAEW
-843 EYACRAGTTTPFH
+843 EYACRAGTTTPFY
-856 FGETITGELANY
+856 FGETITGKFANY
-868 NSSIVYQQEKA
+868 RASETYAEEAKGEYRQQ
-879 KKSPQKTTPVRS
+879 TTPVGQF
-891 YPPNA
+891 PPNA

-902 HGNVWEWCLD
+902 HGNVREWCAD
-912 PWHDDYQGAPPTDGS
+912 TWHDNYDGAPTDGS
-927 VWDEKNIDNRYQNV
+927 AWIENGNDNRSP
-941 LNSINELLTDG
+941 L
-952 RFCVARGGSW
+952 RGGSW
-962 GILPNVCRS
+962 GYNPINCRS
-971 AFRINSYRRDDRLS
+971 AIRYYYYRRDIRDSIL
-985 YIGFRVVCVF
+985 GFRVVCVF

>member
-37 PGQSEATSS
+37 SEHSEPISS
-46 NDKEDNQSSGSGE
+46 NDKDDNQSSGSGE
-59 KTPPPGAI
+59 ETPPPGAI
-67 ESTTPIVHPENIDR
+67 ESTIPVVHPENIDR
-81 STNTSP
+81 PTQTP
-87 KRDSVESDRSSP
+87 QKRDSVESDRSSP

-109 EPAAISKAILPL
+109 EPTAISKAILPL

-143 EAGGLPILAFRPP
+143 EAGGLPMLAFRPP

-174 FWGDIAAGMTTLFRW
+174 FWGDLAGGMTTLFRW

-245 SGSAFATLAVL
+245 SGSAFATLADL

-286 IALAPAAAN
+286 IAPGPASAN
-295 ATLQE
+295 ATLQV
-300 GEKLRTKQILYR
+300 GERLRTKQILYR

-327 KFIAG
+327 KFITG
-332 SGGNSIQGVFMRSTT
+332 SGGNSIQGVLMGATT
-347 AGVDMGETGEEE
+347 AGVNMGETGEEE
-359 AAAIGA
+359 AAAPEA
-365 ESPEELL
+365 ESPEDLL

-430 SPEGAT
+430 SPEAAT
-436 VTDAWYDFYPG
+436 VTDAWYDFHPG

-510 VFRTWGGEYADI
+510 VLRTWGGEYADI
-522 AGNIEAKVAG
+522 AQNIEERVRQ
-532 RKRQID
+532 RKQEI
-538 LKINLT
+538 LT
-544 HLEKLLTN
+544 PEKLL
-552 RQWQE
+552 
-557 ADRATAEILII
+557 
-568 AADREREG
+568 
-576 WLEAEDLQRL
+576 
-586 PSDVLQIVDRLWLEY
+586 
-601 SFQHFGFSVQKQIW
+601 
-615 SRLGGNLER
+615 
-624 EDEKVY
+624 
-630 KRFAELVG
+630 
-638 WYNQSRDLWLAWDDH
+638 
-653 TFSLDAPQGHL
+653 
-664 PRYLPSQSKRI
+664 
-675 RPYLLSRPDLF
+675 
-686 NFDDI
+686 
-691 ASRDFQDFDKFPFE
+691 KFTFE
-705 TLYVNKRGEITKT
+705 TLYVDKRGEITKR
-718 EPLEA
+718 ESREA
-723 YYYEEPLGE
+723 YYYQEPLGE
-732 GIEPLTMVAIPGG
+732 GIEPLTMVAIPVG
-745 TFLMGSLVEKDDFKS
+745 TFLMGSPPNEKDSFKDGR
-760 EKPQHPVSVSAFYLS
+760 PQHQVTVPPFFLGKY
-775 QTPITRAQWRFV
+775 PITQAQWRAIASRTDLKV
-787 AHLPREGKDLDP
+787 KQDLDLN
-799 DPARFKESDNN
+799 PARFKDRPDSDRR
-810 PVERVSWYDA
+810 PVEQVNWYDA

-827 SRHRGK
+827 SKLTVRVRE
-833 NYRLPSEAEW
+833 YRLPSEAEW
-843 EYACRAGTTTPFH
+843 EYACRAGTTTPFY

-868 NSSIVYQQEKA
+868 NAGYTYSGEPTGQYRQQ
-879 KKSPQKTTPVRS
+879 TTPVGKF
-891 YPPNA
+891 PPNA

-902 HGNVWEWCLD
+902 HGNVWEWCAD
-912 PWHDDYQGAPPTDGS
+912 TWHDNYDGAPRDGS
-927 VWDEKNIDNRYQNV
+927 AWIENGDDNCSP
-941 LNSINELLTDG
+941 L
-952 RFCVARGGSW
+952 RGGSW
-962 GILPNVCRS
+962 GNYPDICRS
-971 AFRINSYRRDDRLS
+971 ACRYDVNRRDYRGSS
-985 YIGFRVVCVF
+985 YCFRVVCVF
-995 GRTL
+995 G

>member
-37 PGQSEATSS
+37 PEQSEATSS
-46 NDKEDNQSSGSGE
+46 NDKEDNRSSGSGE
-59 KTPPPGAI
+59 ETPPPGAI
-67 ESTTPIVHPENIDR
+67 ESTLPVAYPENIDR
-81 STNTSP
+81 PMQTSR

-109 EPAAISKAILPL
+109 EPTAISKAILPL

-143 EAGGLPILAFRPP
+143 EAGGLPMLAFRPP

-174 FWGDIAAGMTTLFRW
+174 FWGDLAGGMTTLFRW

-200 FQTGENEA
+200 FETGENEA

-245 SGSAFATLAVL
+245 SGSAFATLADL
-256 GKEHPVTIAHIFPQQ
+256 GKEHPVTIAHIFPQE

-286 IALAPAAAN
+286 IAPGPASAN
-295 ATLQE
+295 AILQV
-300 GEKLRTKQILYR
+300 GERLRTKQILYR

-332 SGGNSIQGVFMRSTT
+332 SGGNSIQGVLMGAKT
-347 AGVDMGETGEEE
+347 AGVNMGETGEEE
-359 AAAIGA
+359 AAAPEA

-416 AEVFFSGLVQKSIF
+416 AEVFFSGLVEKSTF

-436 VTDAWYDFYPG
+436 VPDAWYDFYPG

-487 NPQGSLEDA
+487 NPQGSLADA

-510 VFRTWGGEYADI
+510 VLRTWGGEYADI
-522 AGNIEAKVAG
+522 AQNIEERVRQ
-532 RKRQID
+532 RKQEI
-538 LKINLT
+538 LT
-544 HLEKLLTN
+544 PEKLL
-552 RQWQE
+552 
-557 ADRATAEILII
+557 
-568 AADREREG
+568 
-576 WLEAEDLQRL
+576 
-586 PSDVLQIVDRLWLEY
+586 
-601 SFQHFGFSVQKQIW
+601 
-615 SRLGGNLER
+615 
-624 EDEKVY
+624 
-630 KRFAELVG
+630 
-638 WYNQSRDLWLAWDDH
+638 
-653 TFSLDAPQGHL
+653 
-664 PRYLPSQSKRI
+664 
-675 RPYLLSRPDLF
+675 
-686 NFDDI
+686 
-691 ASRDFQDFDKFPFE
+691 KFTFE
-705 TLYVNKRGEITKT
+705 TLYVDKRGEITKR

-723 YYYEEPLGE
+723 YYYQEPLGE

-745 TFLMGSLVEKDDFKS
+745 TFLMGSPGEKDDYKS

-827 SRHRGK
+827 SRHTGK

-856 FGETITGELANY
+856 FGETITAELANY
-868 NSSIVYQQEKA
+868 NSSKVYQQEKA
-879 KKSPQKTTPVRS
+879 KESPKKTTPVRS

-912 PWHDDYQGAPPTDGS
+912 PWHSDYQGAPPTDGS
-927 VWDEKNIDNRYQNV
+927 VWDETNNDNRYENL
-941 LNSINELLTDG
+941 LNSINELLTDKRIG
-952 RFCVARGGSW
+952 VLRGGSW
-962 GILPNVCRS
+962 FVNPYYCRS
-971 AFRINSYRRDDRLS
+971 AYRLVNYRRDFDDDF
-985 YIGFRVVCVF
+985 GFRVVCGA

>member
-37 PGQSEATSS
+37 SEHSEANSS
-46 NDKEDNQSSGSGE
+46 NDQEDNRSSGSGE

-67 ESTTPIVHPENIDR
+67 EPTLPVAYPENIDR
-81 STNTSP
+81 QTQTSR

-109 EPAAISKAILPL
+109 EPTAISKAILPL

-174 FWGDIAAGMTTLFRW
+174 FWGDLAGGMTTLFRW

-200 FQTGENEA
+200 FETGENEA

-245 SGSAFATLAVL
+245 SRSAFATLADL
-256 GKEHPVTIAHIFPQQ
+256 GKEHPVTIAHIFPQE

-286 IALAPAAAN
+286 IAPGPASAN
-295 ATLQE
+295 AILQV
-300 GEKLRTKQILYR
+300 GERLRTKQILYR

-332 SGGNSIQGVFMRSTT
+332 SGGNSIQGVLMGATT
-347 AGVDMGETGEEE
+347 AGVNMGETGEEE
-359 AAAIGA
+359 AAAPEA
-365 ESPEELL
+365 EPPEELL

-416 AEVFFSGLVQKSIF
+416 AEVFFSGLVEKSTF

-436 VTDAWYDFYPG
+436 VPDAWYDFYPG
-447 IRQLLLADSANRRT
+447 IRQLLLADSAARRT

-487 NPQGSLEDA
+487 NPQGSLADA

-510 VFRTWGGEYADI
+510 VLRTWGGEYADI
-522 AGNIEAKVAG
+522 AQNIEERVRQ
-532 RKRQID
+532 RKQEI
-538 LKINLT
+538 LT
-544 HLEKLLTN
+544 PEKLL
-552 RQWQE
+552 
-557 ADRATAEILII
+557 
-568 AADREREG
+568 
-576 WLEAEDLQRL
+576 
-586 PSDVLQIVDRLWLEY
+586 
-601 SFQHFGFSVQKQIW
+601 
-615 SRLGGNLER
+615 
-624 EDEKVY
+624 
-630 KRFAELVG
+630 
-638 WYNQSRDLWLAWDDH
+638 
-653 TFSLDAPQGHL
+653 
-664 PRYLPSQSKRI
+664 
-675 RPYLLSRPDLF
+675 
-686 NFDDI
+686 
-691 ASRDFQDFDKFPFE
+691 KFPFE
-705 TLYVNKRGEITKT
+705 TLYVNKRGIITKR
-718 EPLEA
+718 ESLEA
-723 YYYEEPLGE
+723 YYYQEPLGK

-745 TFLMGSLVEKDDFKS
+745 EFLMGSPGEKGDSEF

-810 PVERVSWYDA
+810 PVESVSWYDA

-827 SRHRGK
+827 SRHTGK

-856 FGETITGELANY
+856 FGETITAELANY
-868 NSSIVYQQEKA
+868 NSSEVYQQEKA
-879 KKSPQKTTPVRS
+879 KKSPEKTTPVRS

-912 PWHDDYQGAPPTDGS
+912 PWHGDYQGAPPTDGS
-927 VWDEKNIDNRYQNV
+927 VWDEKNIDNRYQNL
-941 LNSINELLTDG
+941 LNSINELLTDN
-952 RFCVARGGSW
+952 RYCVLRGGSW
-962 GILPNVCRS
+962 GFNPDGCRS
-971 AFRINSYRRDDRLS
+971 AVRYFRYRRDLRS
-985 YIGFRVVCVF
+985 YGYGFRVVCVF

>member
-37 PGQSEATSS
+37 PEQSEANSS
-46 NDKEDNQSSGSGE
+46 NDQEDNRSSGSGE

-67 ESTTPIVHPENIDR
+67 EPTLPVAYPENIDR
-81 STNTSP
+81 PTQTP
-87 KRDSVESDRSSP
+87 QKRDSVESDRSSP

-109 EPAAISKAILPL
+109 EPTAISKAILPL

-143 EAGGLPILAFRPP
+143 EAGGLPMLAFRPP

-174 FWGDIAAGMTTLFRW
+174 FWGDLAGGMTTLFRW

-200 FQTGENEA
+200 FETGENEA

-245 SGSAFATLAVL
+245 SGSAFATLAHL
-256 GKEHPVTIAHIFPQQ
+256 GKEHPVTIAHIFPQE

-286 IALAPAAAN
+286 IAPGPASAN
-295 ATLQE
+295 AILQV

-332 SGGNSIQGVFMRSTT
+332 SGGNSIQGVLMGATT
-347 AGVDMGETGEEE
+347 AGVNMGETGEEE
-359 AAAIGA
+359 AAAPEA

-416 AEVFFSGLVQKSIF
+416 AEVFFSGLVEKSTF

-436 VTDAWYDFYPG
+436 VPDAWYDFYPG

-510 VFRTWGGEYADI
+510 VLRTWGGEYADI
-522 AGNIEAKVAG
+522 AQNIEERVRQ
-532 RKRQID
+532 RKQEI
-538 LKINLT
+538 LT
-544 HLEKLLTN
+544 PEKLL
-552 RQWQE
+552 
-557 ADRATAEILII
+557 
-568 AADREREG
+568 
-576 WLEAEDLQRL
+576 
-586 PSDVLQIVDRLWLEY
+586 
-601 SFQHFGFSVQKQIW
+601 
-615 SRLGGNLER
+615 
-624 EDEKVY
+624 
-630 KRFAELVG
+630 
-638 WYNQSRDLWLAWDDH
+638 
-653 TFSLDAPQGHL
+653 
-664 PRYLPSQSKRI
+664 
-675 RPYLLSRPDLF
+675 
-686 NFDDI
+686 
-691 ASRDFQDFDKFPFE
+691 KFTFE
-705 TLYVNKRGEITKT
+705 TLYVDKRGEITKR
-718 EPLEA
+718 ESREA

-745 TFLMGSLVEKDDFKS
+745 EFLMGSPGEKYDNKS

-775 QTPITRAQWRFV
+775 QTLITRAQWRFV

-799 DPARFKESDNN
+799 DPAEFKESDNN
-810 PVERVSWYDA
+810 PVERVRWYDA

-827 SRHRGK
+827 SRHTGK

-843 EYACRAGTTTPFH
+843 EYACRAGRTTPFH

-868 NSSIVYQQEKA
+868 DSSRVYQQEKA
-879 KKSPQKTTPVRS
+879 KKSPKKTTPVRS

-912 PWHDDYQGAPPTDGS
+912 PWHGDYQGAPPTDGS
-927 VWDEKNIDNRYQNV
+927 VWDEKNIDNRYENL
-941 LNSINELLTDG
+941 LNSINKLLTDD
-952 RFCVARGGSW
+952 RDSVLRGGCW
-962 GILPNVCRS
+962 YNYPNLCRS
-971 AFRINSYRRDDRLS
+971 AFRFEFFRRDVNFDS
-985 YIGFRVVCVF
+985 GFRVVCGA